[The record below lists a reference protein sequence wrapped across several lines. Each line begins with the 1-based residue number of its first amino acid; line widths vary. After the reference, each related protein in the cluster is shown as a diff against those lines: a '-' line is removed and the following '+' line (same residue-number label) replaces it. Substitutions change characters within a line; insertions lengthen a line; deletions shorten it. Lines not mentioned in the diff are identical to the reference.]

1 MPYPLATPQYNKNH
15 TWAAQSGAKDE
26 RKDMGWMTGFEPA
39 TPRATI
45 WCSNQ
50 LSYTHHILACPEGL
64 EPPTYCLEGSCSI
77 LLSYGHISPTANRNG
92 AGDGNRTHVA
102 SLEGWNS
109 TIELH
114 PQGPRGIMQLQ
125 ATVLYYQICAPLS
138 TGFFPI
144 FSRFS
149 QRGQGSGEKR
159 LVRPWQGP
167 ENKILPIRRAGR
179 LFRIEPKR

>member
-114 PQGPRGIMQLQ
+114 PQSNSALQ
-125 ATVLYYQICAPLS
+125 AYHISSLLS
-138 TGFFPI
+138 TPIYGTPALFLGRGAFFFNASPAKR
-144 FSRFS
+144 SRCR
-149 QRGQGSGEKR
+149 Q
-159 LVRPWQGP
+159 
-167 ENKILPIRRAGR
+167 
-179 LFRIEPKR
+179 

>member
-1 MPYPLATPQYNKNH
+1 MAGMAGFEPADAGVKVPCLT
-15 TWAAQSGAKDE
+15 TWLHPNIKYKVMGRSPGAKDE

-50 LSYTHHILACPEGL
+50 LSHTHHILACPEGL

-77 LLSYGHISPTANRNG
+77 LLSYGRIPQRQSRNG
-92 AGDGNRTHVA
+92 AGDGNRTHIA

-114 PQGPRGIMQLQ
+114 PQSNSAL
-125 ATVLYYQICAPLS
+125 
-138 TGFFPI
+138 
-144 FSRFS
+144 
-149 QRGQGSGEKR
+149 
-159 LVRPWQGP
+159 
-167 ENKILPIRRAGR
+167 
-179 LFRIEPKR
+179 